1 MDDFLSQAEYLADE
15 GFIQAAA
22 SLSGAVLE
30 DTLRKLCDLHG
41 IAYLEKTKIDSLN
54 SELAKAGVYD
64 KLVQKEITAKADI
77 RNNADHGHFDKFKD
91 YNVVDMIK
99 WTRRFCGEY
108 LT

>member
-1 MDDFLSQAEYLADE
+1 MWVEMSIREIWTQCHFAQ
-15 GFIQAAA
+15 
-22 SLSGAVLE
+22 
-30 DTLRKLCDLHG
+30 